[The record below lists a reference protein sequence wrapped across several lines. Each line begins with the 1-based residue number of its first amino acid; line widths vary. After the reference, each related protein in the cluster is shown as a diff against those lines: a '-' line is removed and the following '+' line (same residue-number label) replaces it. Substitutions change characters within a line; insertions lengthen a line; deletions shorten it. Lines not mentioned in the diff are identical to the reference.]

1 VLYYKSV
8 RLKVEHFFYKISK
21 GLKMPNYNTESLSD
35 LAHEAAIAAIP
46 TPETKKEDESTPCAT
61 KDVNCNRR
69 WIESLS
75 DCA

>member
-1 VLYYKSV
+1 MS
-8 RLKVEHFFYKISK
+8 
-21 GLKMPNYNTESLSD
+21 NYNTETLTD
-35 LAHEAAIAAIP
+35 LAHEAAFTAIP
-46 TPETKKEDESTPCAT
+46 TPETKKEEQSTPCAT

>member
-1 VLYYKSV
+1 MS
-8 RLKVEHFFYKISK
+8 
-21 GLKMPNYNTESLSD
+21 NYNTETLAD

-46 TPETKKEDESTPCAT
+46 TPEPKKEEPSTPCAT

>member
-1 VLYYKSV
+1 
-8 RLKVEHFFYKISK
+8 
-21 GLKMPNYNTESLSD
+21 MPNYNTESLTD
-35 LAHEAAIAAIP
+35 LAHEAAITAIP
-46 TPETKKEDESTPCAT
+46 TPETKKEEQSTPCAP